1 MALGGAGSARPGGGS
16 GPEARPARLD
26 GPISVLLVEDDDAD
40 AFLVS
45 ELLADADVEADLRAD
60 LHRARSVD
68 EALGI
73 LSMVS
78 VDCLLLDLGLPD
90 AEGLGALRR
99 VMEGIEVLPVQ
110 PAVVVLTGN
119 TSNELGSAAVA
130 NGADDYLVKGDVDG
144 DGLARCLRYA
154 TLRRRSAAQ
163 QIALF
168 RSEVRAAET
177 TRLERALLP
186 KELVTDE
193 RVSVMVGYL
202 PGGNGLLGGD
212 FFDTVERPDGTL
224 VTVIGDVAGHGPDE
238 AALGAAMR
246 TAWRTLV
253 LAGTP
258 ADDVLPLLE
267 RVLLAE
273 RGRPEVFVTICQA
286 VISADR
292 SHMDVYLAGHLPPLL
307 VVPQTPAG
315 EAAATHRCEE
325 LPSSDRGRALG
336 IPVEGTWTA
345 HRVRLP
351 EVWTAVLY
359 TDGLVEAAVGADPG
373 GTPVLP
379 PSAHGR
385 MPRLGAHGLRSVV
398 EHEMDQGTD
407 EVVTRVLRRVR
418 ALHGGPLVDDAA
430 LLFVGWAGAGATEP
444 GERTS
449 TLADSVE
456 WSRA

>member
-1 MALGGAGSARPGGGS
+1 
-16 GPEARPARLD
+16 
-26 GPISVLLVEDDDAD
+26 VLLVEDDDAD

-45 ELLADADVEADLRAD
+45 ELLADADVEADLSAE

-99 VMEGIEVLPVQ
+99 VIDGIDVLPVQ

-119 TSNELGSAAVA
+119 TANDLGAAAVA

-163 QIALF
+163 QIALY

-193 RVSVMVGYL
+193 RVSVRVGYL

-253 LAGTP
+253 LADTA

-286 VISADR
+286 VISPDR
-292 SHMDVYLAGHLPPLL
+292 RRMDVYLAGHLPPLL
-307 VVPQTPAG
+307 AVPRPADG
-315 EAAATHRCEE
+315 SAAPVAHHCEE
-325 LPSSDRGRALG
+325 LSSARRGRALG
-336 IPVEGTWTA
+336 IPVDGGWTA
-345 HRVRLP
+345 QTVELP

-359 TDGLVEAAVGADPG
+359 TDGLVEAAVGTDPK
-373 GTPVLP
+373 GTPVLA
-379 PSAHGR
+379 PSAQGR

-398 EHEMDQGTD
+398 ERELDQGTD

-430 LLFVGWAGAGATEP
+430 LLFIGWAGAGATGP
-444 GERTS
+444 AERTS

>member
-1 MALGGAGSARPGGGS
+1 
-16 GPEARPARLD
+16 
-26 GPISVLLVEDDDAD
+26 VLLVEDDDAD

-45 ELLADADVEADLRAD
+45 ELLADADVGADLRAD

-68 EALGI
+68 EALGV

-99 VMEGIEVLPVQ
+99 VIEGIEVLPVQ

-119 TSNELGSAAVA
+119 TSHDLGAAAVA
-130 NGADDYLVKGDVDG
+130 NGADDYLVKGEVDG
-144 DGLARCLRYA
+144 DALARCLRYA

-193 RVSVMVGYL
+193 KVSVMVGYL

-253 LAGTP
+253 LADTA

-273 RGRPEVFVTICQA
+273 RGRPEVFVTICQV
-286 VISADR
+286 VISPDR
-292 SHMDVYLAGHLPPLL
+292 RRMSVYLAGHLPPLL
-307 VVPQTPAG
+307 VVPKASTDPAVPVS
-315 EAAATHRCEE
+315 HHCEE
-325 LPSSDRGRALG
+325 LSSDRRGRALG
-336 IPVEGTWTA
+336 IPVEGGWSA
-345 HRVRLP
+345 HSIPLP

-359 TDGLVEAAVGADPG
+359 TDGLVEAAVGADPK
-373 GTPVLP
+373 GTPILP

-398 EHEMDQGTD
+398 EREMDQGTD

-418 ALHGGPLVDDAA
+418 ELHGGPLVDDAA
-430 LLFVGWAGAGATEP
+430 LLFVGWAGAGATGP
-444 GERTS
+444 AERTS